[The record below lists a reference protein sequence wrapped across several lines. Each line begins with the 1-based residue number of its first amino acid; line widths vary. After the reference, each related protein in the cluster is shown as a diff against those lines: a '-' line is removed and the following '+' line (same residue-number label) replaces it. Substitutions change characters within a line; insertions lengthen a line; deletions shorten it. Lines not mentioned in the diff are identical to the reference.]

1 MFGQFRRKWKRSQ
14 STCAFNFKGVFF
26 VFLKLLVCCPGESIV
41 CSVILNEMHSL
52 IRYLELGKVDRL
64 SSQNDLMNQRQ
75 ESRVKFVVKQASARQ
90 QDDCILKF

>member
-41 CSVILNEMHSL
+41 FSVILNEMHSL

-64 SSQNDLMNQRQ
+64 SSQNGFGAQTTRKSGQ
-75 ESRVKFVVKQASARQ
+75 IRSEACFSKTTR
-90 QDDCILKF
+90 